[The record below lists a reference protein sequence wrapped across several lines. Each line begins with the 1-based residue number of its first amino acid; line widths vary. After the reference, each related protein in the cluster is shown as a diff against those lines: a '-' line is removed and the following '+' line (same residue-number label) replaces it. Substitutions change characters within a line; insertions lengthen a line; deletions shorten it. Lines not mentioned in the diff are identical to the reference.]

1 MVLNWS
7 GYVSNSSTQTPSAVL
22 AIRIL
27 MGPEPSVL
35 LVAGILFAAFYPLNR
50 AGHLETRVK
59 IDARRAAKEK

>member
-1 MVLNWS
+1 
-7 GYVSNSSTQTPSAVL
+7 
-22 AIRIL
+22 

-50 AGHLETRVK
+50 EGHRETRAK